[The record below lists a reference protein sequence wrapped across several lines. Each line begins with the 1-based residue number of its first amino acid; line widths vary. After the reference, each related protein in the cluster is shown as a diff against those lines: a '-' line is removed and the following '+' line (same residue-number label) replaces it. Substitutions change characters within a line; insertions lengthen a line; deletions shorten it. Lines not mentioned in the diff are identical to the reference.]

1 MKTALKHLKLAVS
14 EIEKMPEP
22 CKSEK
27 KEKSKVPKEPKMK
40 KVKDMDM
47 AKGLTEKQKKLP
59 AGLQK
64 AILKSKSI
72 KSKDSPAYNI

>member
-1 MKTALKHLKLAVS
+1 MPPLKIVLKHLKLAVS

-22 CKSEK
+22 VKPEK
-27 KEKSKVPKEPKMK
+27 KAMSKMK
-40 KVKDMDM
+40 KSKDMDM
-47 AKGLTEKQKKLP
+47 GKGLTEKQKKLP

-64 AILKSKSI
+64 AIMKSKSV